1 MFQAALQSKLV
12 WLTVLG
18 LINSAI
24 AAFYYLR
31 IIVAIYMHAPSEA
44 TANISA
50 PAPGLN
56 IAIWASAIGVLILG
70 IFPSALLKFA
80 SISAAAFR

>member
-1 MFQAALQSKLV
+1 MCFRSAPQSKLV

-31 IIVAIYMHAPSEA
+31 IIVAIYMHEPSEA
-44 TANISA
+44 TAEISA
-50 PAPGLN
+50 PG
-56 IAIWASAIGVLILG
+56 
-70 IFPSALLKFA
+70 
-80 SISAAAFR
+80 RY